1 MALHTLTPPPSVS
14 FLQLPIGYLR
24 MEQKKII
31 AVYDMDMDKYEMY
44 NTVVQS
50 KQHPSSNPLVSLSL
64 FYYS

>member
-1 MALHTLTPPPSVS
+1 
-14 FLQLPIGYLR
+14 
-24 MEQKKII
+24 
-31 AVYDMDMDKYEMY
+31 MDMDKYEMY

>member
-1 MALHTLTPPPSVS
+1 MI
-14 FLQLPIGYLR
+14 QLPIGYLR
-24 MEQKKII
+24 MEQKKIT

-44 NTVVQS
+44 NTVVKS